1 MTDLLLRNADY
12 VITVDSDRRM
22 IRDGAVA
29 IRDGRIV
36 AVGKSE
42 ALARSYPA
50 AEVIDARGKIVMPGL
65 FDTHIHNAQQL
76 GRGLGDEA
84 YSGPE
89 RLFRRLWIVEAHME
103 AGDALCAARL
113 TQVELIRAGITC
125 FADPGNYFPE
135 QTAQAVRESGIRGI
149 IARTIFDI
157 GQTSMGALPK
167 NFFEPTEVALGR
179 ADDTVARFDGAL
191 DGRLKAWFSMRVPV
205 ACSDDLLRRIAEL
218 AARRGVGVIGHACE
232 NRDEIVASHLK
243 YGMGDVARLEALG
256 LLGPNVLLLHMGWVD
271 TKELF
276 LLRKRDVKISM
287 APGATFHQAMGNIAY
302 GKVPEMLELG
312 VTVSLGSDSA
322 MSGNFLD
329 VIRQTFLLVG
339 GYHEARAD
347 PKCIRPESAVE
358 MITINGARAT
368 LWDRELGSIEV
379 GKKADL
385 TLLDVMRPEWQPIH
399 NPIANLVY
407 SSHGGCADTV
417 IVDGKIV
424 MRDGKVLTLNEADL
438 YAEARDRAVALVKR
452 AGLESIAASTW
463 PVV

>member
-29 IRDGRIV
+29 IRDGRIA

-167 NFFEPTEVALGR
+167 NFFEPT
-179 ADDTVARFDGAL
+179 
-191 DGRLKAWFSMRVPV
+191 
-205 ACSDDLLRRIAEL
+205 
-218 AARRGVGVIGHACE
+218 
-232 NRDEIVASHLK
+232 
-243 YGMGDVARLEALG
+243 
-256 LLGPNVLLLHMGWVD
+256 
-271 TKELF
+271 
-276 LLRKRDVKISM
+276 
-287 APGATFHQAMGNIAY
+287 
-302 GKVPEMLELG
+302 
-312 VTVSLGSDSA
+312 
-322 MSGNFLD
+322 
-329 VIRQTFLLVG
+329 
-339 GYHEARAD
+339 
-347 PKCIRPESAVE
+347 
-358 MITINGARAT
+358 
-368 LWDRELGSIEV
+368 
-379 GKKADL
+379 
-385 TLLDVMRPEWQPIH
+385 
-399 NPIANLVY
+399 
-407 SSHGGCADTV
+407 
-417 IVDGKIV
+417 
-424 MRDGKVLTLNEADL
+424 
-438 YAEARDRAVALVKR
+438 
-452 AGLESIAASTW
+452 
-463 PVV
+463 